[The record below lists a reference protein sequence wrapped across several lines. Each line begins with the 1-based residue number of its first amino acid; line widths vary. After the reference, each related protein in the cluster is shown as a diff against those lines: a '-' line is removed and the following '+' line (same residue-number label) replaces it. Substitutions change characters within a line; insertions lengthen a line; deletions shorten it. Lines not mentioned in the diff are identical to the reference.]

1 MIKFYRHFKGGIYKF
16 VGIAKDSESQEEM
29 VVYQAVYGER
39 QMWVRPKEMFF
50 GEVVRDG
57 KRMLRFQEL
66 SDEEAIGLGLDIF
79 NGTNTMPF

>member
-16 VGIAKDSESQEEM
+16 VGIARDSESQEEM

>member
-1 MIKFYRHFKGGIYKF
+1 MNKFYRHFKGGIYKF
-16 VGIAKDSESQEEM
+16 VGIAKDSESQKEM

>member
-1 MIKFYRHFKGGIYKF
+1 MNKFYRHFKGGIYKF

-50 GEVVRDG
+50 GEVV
-57 KRMLRFQEL
+57 
-66 SDEEAIGLGLDIF
+66 
-79 NGTNTMPF
+79 

>member
-1 MIKFYRHFKGGIYKF
+1 MNKFYRHFKGGIYKF

>member
-1 MIKFYRHFKGGIYKF
+1 MYKFYRHFKGGIYKF
-16 VGIAKDSESQEEM
+16 VGIAKDSESQKEM

>member
-57 KRMLRFQEL
+57 KRMLRFREL

-79 NGTNTMPF
+79 NGANTMPF